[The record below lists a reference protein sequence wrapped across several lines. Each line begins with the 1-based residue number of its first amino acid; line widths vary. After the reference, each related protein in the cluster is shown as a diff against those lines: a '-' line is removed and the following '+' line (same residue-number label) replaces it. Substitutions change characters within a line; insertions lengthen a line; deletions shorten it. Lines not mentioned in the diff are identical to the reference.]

1 MTCRVGPRLFALTTL
16 LIAIAA
22 PPTHAAGHDLTAD
35 FKKLHVTFH
44 PAAERPES
52 PIGPIDFLSGAEVS
66 TAPIVQ
72 APAVAFEYSDAYH
85 RRATIHR
92 IGSIAMIPLFVT
104 QGFLGKEI
112 YEDATSGKRKAHQ
125 VVAGAIGGLF
135 AVNTITGVW
144 NLVEGRKDPNKR
156 RLRVTHG
163 LLMLSADALFLAT
176 ALQAP
181 NTEGTEGSRTNH
193 RALAITSIS
202 VATTGYLIMLF
213 GNR

>member
-16 LIAIAA
+16 LIATAA
-22 PPTHAAGHDLTAD
+22 PSTHAAGHDRAAD
-35 FKKLHVTFH
+35 VTKLHVTFQ
-44 PAAERPES
+44 PAAERPTAD
-52 PIGPIDFLSGAEVS
+52 IGPIDFLSGAEVS
-66 TAPIVQ
+66 VRIAQ
-72 APAVAFEYSDAYH
+72 APAVAFEYSEAYH

-92 IGSIAMIPLFVT
+92 VGSIAMIPLFVT

-112 YEDATSGKRKAHQ
+112 WDDATSGKRKAHQ
-125 VVAGAIGGLF
+125 IVAGAIGGLF
-135 AVNTITGVW
+135 AVNTVTGVW

-156 RLRVTHG
+156 GLRITHG